1 MEQSTLPRPSGKD
14 FTETFGMFHVFEKI
28 IMNTVYTSLYLIFI
42 KLFIISLSKYHKLVH
57 NLCIGAK
64 IYCPAI

>member
-28 IMNTVYTSLYLIFI
+28 IICEFGYSIFYI
-42 KLFIISLSKYHKLVH
+42 
-57 NLCIGAK
+57 
-64 IYCPAI
+64 